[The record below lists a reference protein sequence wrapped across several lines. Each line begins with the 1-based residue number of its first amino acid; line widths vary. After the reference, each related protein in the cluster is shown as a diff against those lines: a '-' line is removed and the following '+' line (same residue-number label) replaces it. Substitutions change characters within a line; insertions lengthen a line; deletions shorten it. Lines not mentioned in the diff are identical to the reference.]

1 MKATEVTNQEKLKL
15 ADTVAKKK
23 VVTEGMGVR
32 GFVVLVKILKIHQGV
47 CFSKNVGSR
56 TIPEEKYFFKSFI
69 NFFK

>member
-32 GFVVLVKILKIHQGV
+32 GFVVLVKALK
-47 CFSKNVGSR
+47 NTSR
-56 TIPEEKYFFKSFI
+56 CLF
-69 NFFK
+69 